1 MRMLLSLMVGLLV
14 TPVASPALAQLHP
27 TGRAVITQAVEG
39 AIRPGFDAFAAQ
51 TRDLQGA
58 MAGFCASPSEAA
70 LAGPREQFGNVV
82 RAWSQ
87 IEIYRFGPLM
97 TDNRSDRILFWPDRK
112 GVALR
117 QVQAILAGG
126 DATATDPATLK
137 GKSVAVQGL
146 GALEFVL
153 FGTGAE
159 TLQST
164 EGEFRCAYGAAIT
177 VLLAETAQQMS
188 AEWADPA
195 GISARIIRPQ
205 PSDPDY
211 RNNEEVLQELIGT
224 MVFGVEASRDQRI
237 LPFLGRDT
245 QAPKPRSALFWRSNL
260 TMESV
265 LGNFD
270 GVEALLVKSDIWR
283 YVPPEQFV
291 IGEKAQA
298 EFARIR
304 TNVGKVTGT
313 VEQAMADATQKQAI
327 ADIVV
332 STQTLGKLLGEDLP
346 AALGLSVGFS
356 SLDGD

>member
-1 MRMLLSLMVGLLV
+1 MRMLLAVLTGLLA
-14 TPVASPALAQLHP
+14 TPFASPALAQLHP
-27 TGRAVITQAVEG
+27 TGRTVITQAVEG

-51 TRDLQGA
+51 TKALQGA
-58 MAGFCASPSEAA
+58 MTSFCASPSEAA
-70 LAGPREQFGNVV
+70 LVSPREQFGNVV
-82 RAWSQ
+82 RAWSR

-97 TDNRSDRILFWPDRK
+97 KDNRSDRILFWPDRK

-126 DATATDPATLK
+126 DATATDPDALK
-137 GKSVAVQGL
+137 EKSVAVQGL

-159 TLQST
+159 ALQSA
-164 EGEFRCAYGAAIT
+164 EGQFRCAYGTAIT
-177 VLLAETAQQMS
+177 VLMAEMAQQMS
-188 AEWADPA
+188 AEWADPS
-195 GISARIIRPQ
+195 GISGRMIRPQ
-205 PSDPDY
+205 PDDPDY
-211 RNNEEVLQELIGT
+211 RSNEEVLQELIGT

-237 LPFLGRDT
+237 LPFLGRDG

-260 TMESV
+260 TMDSV

-291 IGEKAQA
+291 IGEGAQA

-304 TNVGKVTGT
+304 TDVGKATGT
-313 VEQAMADATQKQAI
+313 VEQAMANAAQKQAI
-327 ADIVV
+327 ADIVA
-332 STQTLGKLLGEDLP
+332 STQVLGKLLGEDLP
-346 AALGLSVGFS
+346 SALGLSVGFS